1 MLEEQLDDGVGLD
14 KQETKSDAE
23 VQVEEF
29 MHSVY
34 VYIYICICVCYILLS
49 LIKHSIEFIYMSIY
63 INI

>member
-34 VYIYICICVCYILLS
+34 VYIYMYLCVL
-49 LIKHSIEFIYMSIY
+49 HFVVFD
-63 INI
+63 